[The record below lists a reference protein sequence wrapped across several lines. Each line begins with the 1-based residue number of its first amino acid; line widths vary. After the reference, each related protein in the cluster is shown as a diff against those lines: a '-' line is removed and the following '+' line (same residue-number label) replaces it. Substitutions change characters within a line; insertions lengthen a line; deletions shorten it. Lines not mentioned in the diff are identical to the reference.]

1 MKTVKAPLARKKEF
15 ENSAIYRD
23 VLKSNHR
30 RTIKVFIGIFI
41 LANIATVLIKMAGAG
56 SQYLTY
62 ANIAIEIGIVLLF
75 LALALSVIRVFGDK
89 KASAYFVI
97 TILASGY
104 WCFQYIMYGASELF
118 AIHYIMLCLGIFYF
132 DVKISIFTYVLVLV
146 SQTLLFH
153 FRPELLPVGPKSNV
167 IVRYLIFTWVGIGAA
182 AGAGATKKVLEMA
195 ILHSGQAETS
205 LSNLKEMVKTVIN
218 SIEILR
224 NQSRSQE
231 GIAGKLNDISQ
242 NQAASIE
249 EVSSALEELAANS
262 ESVSSIAKLLYD
274 EMEIAVESIND
285 LKKVND
291 RVQSSSSEIIS
302 TIGRITEFSKKS
314 ADQIIRTNEK
324 FNTLKAKS
332 GEMSNFVQV
341 INDIADQVNLLSLN
355 AAIEAARAGESGR
368 GFAVVADEISKLADA
383 TSVNSKEISKIISS
397 NQSLID
403 ESNMLISESS
413 QAMKELFGEVR
424 HIQKKIN
431 DVNDLIGDIDVTIK
445 AIKALNSRIHES
457 GRNIEGATME
467 QKLATDESSN
477 NTAQVAR
484 TAQDIVEI
492 SLDIAA
498 STKTINQLTDD
509 LASFTNTILQE

>member
-1 MKTVKAPLARKKEF
+1 
-15 ENSAIYRD
+15 
-23 VLKSNHR
+23 
-30 RTIKVFIGIFI
+30 
-41 LANIATVLIKMAGAG
+41 
-56 SQYLTY
+56 
-62 ANIAIEIGIVLLF
+62 
-75 LALALSVIRVFGDK
+75 
-89 KASAYFVI
+89 
-97 TILASGY
+97 
-104 WCFQYIMYGASELF
+104 
-118 AIHYIMLCLGIFYF
+118 
-132 DVKISIFTYVLVLV
+132 
-146 SQTLLFH
+146 
-153 FRPELLPVGPKSNV
+153 
-167 IVRYLIFTWVGIGAA
+167 
-182 AGAGATKKVLEMA
+182 
-195 ILHSGQAETS
+195 
-205 LSNLKEMVKTVIN
+205 
-218 SIEILR
+218 
-224 NQSRSQE
+224 
-231 GIAGKLNDISQ
+231 
-242 NQAASIE
+242 
-249 EVSSALEELAANS
+249 
-262 ESVSSIAKLLYD
+262 
-274 EMEIAVESIND
+274 
-285 LKKVND
+285 
-291 RVQSSSSEIIS
+291 
-302 TIGRITEFSKKS
+302 
-314 ADQIIRTNEK
+314 
-324 FNTLKAKS
+324 
-332 GEMSNFVQV
+332 MSNFVQV